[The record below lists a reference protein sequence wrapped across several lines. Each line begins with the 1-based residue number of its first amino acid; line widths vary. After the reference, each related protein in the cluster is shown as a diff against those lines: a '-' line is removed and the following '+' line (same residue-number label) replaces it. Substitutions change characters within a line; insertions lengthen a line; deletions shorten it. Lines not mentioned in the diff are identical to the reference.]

1 MDWTVYWFMLPVCI
15 AVASAAM
22 FSGISGAAMLMPVFL
37 IGFPLL
43 GAPALSTVAAV
54 GMALFLETS
63 GFGTGIYRYLS
74 RGLADTR
81 TAGLLIIVTVPAA
94 MLGAIA
100 ARWVP
105 ADALRLLY
113 GLAMMA
119 LSVTLLHEPKA
130 GRGAHLTMADGEGH
144 QHCSAPHRVLHTSD
158 GATYRY
164 CVHGIGGQRVL
175 SGVGAVMAGL
185 ISTGVGEMTLPALV
199 RRSRFPLPVA
209 AATSAVVVG
218 ATVAGATV
226 THLTQLARDGGLA
239 AVPWNLL
246 VWAVP
251 GAVIGAVVGTHLQGR
266 VPDRAAQLFF
276 AGLFGLIGMVFVAV
290 FGLGMGGDLLA

>member
-1 MDWTVYWFMLPVCI
+1 MSY
-15 AVASAAM
+15 
-22 FSGISGAAMLMPVFL
+22 
-37 IGFPLL
+37 
-43 GAPALSTVAAV
+43 
-54 GMALFLETS
+54 
-63 GFGTGIYRYLS
+63 
-74 RGLADTR
+74 
-81 TAGLLIIVTVPAA
+81 VTV
-94 MLGAIA
+94 
-100 ARWVP
+100 
-105 ADALRLLY
+105 
-113 GLAMMA
+113 
-119 LSVTLLHEPKA
+119 VTWSGTKA
-130 GRGAHLTMADGEGH
+130 GHGAHLTMADGEGH

-164 CVHGIGGQRVL
+164 CVQGIGGQRVL

-209 AATSAVVVG
+209 AATSTVVVG
-218 ATVAGATV
+218 ATVAGAAV
-226 THLTQLARDGGLA
+226 THLTQLVRDGGLA

-276 AGLFGLIGMVFVAV
+276 AGPFGLIGVVFVAV
-290 FGLGMGGDLLA
+290 FELGWAGTCCPEPTRPNVRGMRTRRQRVAGARP